1 MTRRRAPMTVA
12 ALAAAAL
19 ALLPGRTDCAA
30 AQTPSEPVEITAQD
44 GLEWRQNEKALIAEG
59 NVVLTR
65 GAVKLEAESVSA
77 YYRDSTAS
85 DDRQEVY
92 RVDASGDV
100 RIASDGTTGFGD
112 SAAYDL
118 DQGVFVLS
126 GGKPRFVATD
136 LTVTATQNLEYWQQK
151 KLAIAR
157 GGAVA
162 QSGNRRISADILSA
176 YVESAGD
183 GEGKLK
189 RVEAIGGVVIT
200 TPEDTAKGR
209 EAVYEAASGLAT
221 LCGDVE
227 VRRGDNVLRGKCA
240 EVNLNTGVSRLV
252 GGGGGVT
259 GLVREQEN

>member
-1 MTRRRAPMTVA
+1 MEYGSF
-12 ALAAAAL
+12 AAAAL
-19 ALLPGRTDCAA
+19 SLLFVVAGSGA

-59 NVVLTR
+59 SVVLTR
-65 GAVKLEAESVSA
+65 GTLKLEAENVSA
-77 YYRDSTAS
+77 YYRDSAVA
-85 DDRQEVY
+85 DKQEVY
-92 RVDASGDV
+92 RVDATGDV

-126 GGKPRFVATD
+126 GRSPRLVARD
-136 LTVTATQNLEYWQQK
+136 LTVTASQNLEYWQQK

-162 QSGNRRISADILSA
+162 ESGDRRITADILSA
-176 YVESAGD
+176 YVEPSGTD
-183 GEGKLK
+183 EGKLQ
-189 RVEAIGGVVIT
+189 RVEAIGAVVIT
-200 TPEDTAKGR
+200 TPEDTAKGK
-209 EAVYEAASGLAT
+209 EAVYDAASGLAT

-259 GLVREQEN
+259 GLVRQEGN